1 MYNHIFQNEENLL
14 LYSLTSF
21 YLVIKFYLFSL
32 IKLLIK
38 FLLLISSDYFIEQY
52 GEFNLSLIKKTC
64 KLQNHCN
71 LYLMEVT
78 YKGVM

>member
-14 LYSLTSF
+14 LYSLKAF

-32 IKLLIK
+32 IQLLIQ
-38 FLLLISSDYFIEQY
+38 FLLLNSSDYFIERY
-52 GEFNLSLIKKTC
+52 GEFNLWLIKKTC
-64 KLQNHCN
+64 KLQNQYN

-78 YKGVM
+78 YKGLI